1 MQRPTKLMDQ
11 DDLEREDMMTKFTP
25 MTGLALLATLAAT
38 SASADEFGRVLSS
51 TPNVQ
56 AVSVP
61 QQVCAPQQVVTQ
73 SGPTG
78 AGAVLGAVAGG
89 ALGNAVGR
97 GGGRAVA
104 TGVGIIGGAV
114 LGNQIEGGGQAQ
126 TQTVQQCSTQ
136 NVVENRVTSYN
147 VIWEYAGKQYST
159 QMATDPGRHV
169 RLQIIPVGGTAAT
182 QPATYNQPAPY
193 APPPTYA
200 PPPATSYPY
209 PTR

>member
-1 MQRPTKLMDQ
+1 MERLMKHIA
-11 DDLEREDMMTKFTP
+11 RIS
-25 MTGLALLATLAAT
+25 GLTFLAALVAT

-51 TPNVQ
+51 TPNIQ

-73 SGPTG
+73 AGPTG
-78 AGAVLGAVAGG
+78 AGAVLGALAGG

-97 GGGRAVA
+97 GGGRSVA

-136 NVVENRVTSYN
+136 NIIENRVTGYTVN
-147 VIWEYAGKQYST
+147 WEYAGKQYST
-159 QMATDPGRHV
+159 QMSNDPGRYV
-169 RLQIIPVGGTAAT
+169 RLQIIPVGGTSAT
-182 QPATYNQPAPY
+182 QSASPPALY
-193 APPPTYA
+193 APPVTTY
-200 PPPATSYPY
+200 PL
-209 PTR
+209 R